1 MWVKKQKLEL
11 DMEQTGSKL
20 GKEYNKA
27 VYCHPAYLTY
37 MQSIS
42 CEMLGWISHEL
53 ESRLLGEI
61 STYAGD
67 TTLMADSQEEIKSL
81 LMRVKIKSVTTFKN

>member
-1 MWVKKQKLEL
+1 
-11 DMEQTGSKL
+11 
-20 GKEYNKA
+20 
-27 VYCHPAYLTY
+27 
-37 MQSIS
+37 
-42 CEMLGWISHEL
+42 MLGWISHEL

-81 LMRVKIKSVTTFKN
+81 LIRVKIKSVTTFKN